1 MTLDKASRG
10 IVFQTYFYYHRN
22 MDTQQPDI
30 AHIMTLIGEPARATI
45 LLALLSGEALPAGE
59 LARRCQ
65 LTPQTI
71 SSHLAKLTGDELL
84 VVRPQ
89 GRHRYYRLARPEIAE
104 MLEAI
109 QRVAPRR
116 PVRSLRQSEESK
128 ALCRAR
134 TCYDHL
140 AGRLGVTMT
149 QTLCDRGILRYEGR
163 QFHLT
168 ESGATWCGDIGLD
181 SRLAEKHRR
190 AFATPCLDWSERRD
204 HLAGALGAAIAS
216 YCFEQGWLRRV
227 GSSRAVAVTTA
238 GRDALIQYFG
248 VDFWPDADSLE
259 V

>member
-1 MTLDKASRG
+1 MD
-10 IVFQTYFYYHRN
+10 TYV
-22 MDTQQPDI
+22 DTQQPDI

-59 LARRCQ
+59 LAQQCQ

-71 SSHLAKLTGDELL
+71 SSHLAKLVAGELL
-84 VVRPQ
+84 VVVPQ

-140 AGRLGVTMT
+140 AGKLGVGMT
-149 QTLCDRGILRYEGR
+149 QALCERGILRYEGR
-163 QFHLT
+163 EFHLT
-168 ESGATWCGDIGLD
+168 EKGAAWCEAIGLD
-181 SRLAEKHRR
+181 WQQAEKRRR
-190 AFATPCLDWSERRD
+190 AFAAPCLDWSERRD

-216 YCFEQGWLRRV
+216 YCFERDWLRRMK
-227 GSSRAVAVTTA
+227 SSRAVAVTTA
-238 GRDALIQYFG
+238 GRDAFVQYFG
-248 VDFWPDADSLE
+248 LDL
-259 V
+259 